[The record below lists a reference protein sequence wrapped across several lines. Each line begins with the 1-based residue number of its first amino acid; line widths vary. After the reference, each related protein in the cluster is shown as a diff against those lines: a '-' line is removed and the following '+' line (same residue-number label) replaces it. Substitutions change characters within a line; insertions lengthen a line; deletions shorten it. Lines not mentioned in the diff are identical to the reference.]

1 MHSRLEVATTESRVT
16 SGSLAWQFW
25 VDGTV
30 STHFF
35 RSILFV
41 ITTQYELSTSGNTT
55 ATTVHTI
62 KDKISFGIC
71 QLSVWRSLK

>member
-1 MHSRLEVATTESRVT
+1 MIDIRFIGLTILVA
-16 SGSLAWQFW
+16 
-25 VDGTV
+25 GTV
-30 STHFF
+30 STHFY

-41 ITTQYELSTSGNTT
+41 ITTQYELSASRNTT

-71 QLSVWRSLK
+71 QLRVRRSLK